1 MTYRQKY
8 LETQRYH
15 QKTASPETNLPEK
28 HSSGMATMAAQNIVN
43 KDGITEYPLETSVN
57 SLDAGDDCT
66 KVVATTSPD
75 KTPSRSRIPLP
86 HQKKSTPTLHRDY
99 MCHLQLETRLAKKN
113 AENERLEQEL
123 KAARSSLSERLKE
136 VANANRDSQEVRGDH
151 LRLKIDMQRVK
162 TQLDQTKKE
171 LNDVTNQRDV
181 AVDEHKIMLARQSQA
196 GWRASS
202 LFLVV
207 ENVALLIVFLYFAYL
222 EYQAEMDRQALQ
234 ANSWF

>member
-1 MTYRQKY
+1 M
-8 LETQRYH
+8 
-15 QKTASPETNLPEK
+15 
-28 HSSGMATMAAQNIVN
+28 G
-43 KDGITEYPLETSVN
+43 
-57 SLDAGDDCT
+57 
-66 KVVATTSPD
+66 
-75 KTPSRSRIPLP
+75 
-86 HQKKSTPTLHRDY
+86 
-99 MCHLQLETRLAKKN
+99 
-113 AENERLEQEL
+113 
-123 KAARSSLSERLKE
+123 E

-151 LRLKIDMQRVK
+151 LRLKIDMQRGK

-207 ENVALLIVFLYFAYL
+207 KNVALLIVFLYFAYL